1 MTPEAMFP
9 LAFIAYCLSGFL
21 LSAHIRMKREMK
33 DLSKRLEAMEAAAS
47 GASSE

>member
-21 LSAHIRMKREMK
+21 LSAHIRMKREIK

-47 GASSE
+47 GSSSE